1 MPFNTVQ
8 SIRGFP
14 WQHYATRHHSEH
26 NFFSWQ
32 HYAKKKEK
40 KKSFPDNTVLLDAV
54 YSQKCSLSNT
64 TADAVYS
71 RKELPPVPNS
81 ATEILAAVSSK
92 AIEMTVIHKA

>member
-1 MPFNTVQ
+1 M
-8 SIRGFP
+8 
-14 WQHYATRHHSEH
+14 ATLC
-26 NFFSWQ
+26 
-32 HYAKKKEK
+32 KKKRK